1 MAILAIAIIARG
13 ELLGP
18 AAHPRAMLCGYR
30 GYGARADF
38 LVMFLKVSGIVDG
51 RLK

>member
-1 MAILAIAIIARG
+1 LGRRHILG
-13 ELLGP
+13 QW
-18 AAHPRAMLCGYR
+18 LCGYR
-30 GYGARADF
+30 GYGDRADF